1 MPYPQTSYSDE
12 IDKFLEEFKD
22 YLIKLRDNDPVT
34 ADHYAYDANMY
45 LKYRLEHP
53 LTSLTELFT
62 PEHFQG
68 FVYFLRARQ
77 LNNSTLKR
85 RLIGATRFWKYLYK
99 YQHNTH
105 PPMSLDDMDIR
116 VKKVRN
122 VTHPLTPQNFCNVR
136 KESLDGIQHIY

>member
-1 MPYPQTSYSDE
+1 MPYPQTIYSVE

-34 ADHYAYDANMY
+34 ADHYARDANMY

-53 LTSLTELFT
+53 LPS
-62 PEHFQG
+62 
-68 FVYFLRARQ
+68 VCFLRDRK
-77 LNNSTLKR
+77 LNNATIKR
-85 RLIGATRFWKYLYK
+85 RLIGAGRFWKYLYK
-99 YQHNTH
+99 YKHNAH
-105 PPMSLDDMDIR
+105 PPMSLDDLDIK

-122 VTHPLTPQNFCNVR
+122 ATLPLTPQNFYIVR